1 MALGVRTYDA
11 SQVVIVVNG
20 NAIGGYADGTFIE
33 LERELESYTKV
44 VGADGTT
51 SRAKTNNL
59 SGSITITLAQTSPSN
74 DVLSALHD
82 QDQTDNTAIFPIIVK
97 DMMGNSQMFSG
108 TGWVEGLPKTD
119 YGKDIANRQWKIH
132 VSHMQYE
139 ITGNLGVGT

>member
-1 MALGVRTYDA
+1 MAFGVRTYDA

-33 LERELESYTKV
+33 VERELESYTKV

-59 SGSITITLAQTSPSN
+59 SGSITLTLAQTSPSN
-74 DVLSALHD
+74 DILSALHD
-82 QDQTDNTAIFPIIVK
+82 LDQADNTAIFPVIVK
-97 DMMGNSQMFSG
+97 DMTGQSQMFSG

-119 YGKDIANRQWKIH
+119 YGKDIANRQWVIH
-132 VSHMQYE
+132 VSHMQYAV
-139 ITGNLGVGT
+139 TGNLGVGI